1 MNRFSVLLPI
11 VLLALSGCS
20 SVRYLSQAGVG
31 QMKLWNRAVPL
42 QDALKDPRLS
52 ADERN
57 LIEQVPSIRAFVEAQ
72 GLQGTDSYRKFVK
85 LDQPCVVYAV
95 SACAELKFETH
106 TWKFPIAGTVPY
118 LGFFKEQD
126 ARDYADRL
134 KRDTAQDVSVRCVP
148 AYSTLGWFDDPLLS
162 SMMESGPEGVG
173 YLAETILHESFHATL
188 YIPDQSPFNEGV
200 ADFVG
205 EGLAR
210 VYLRE
215 QASRLPG
222 ALEAYETSVSKG
234 IEYRNALKQLARSLE
249 AVYASSDS
257 DEQKRQK
264 KSALIDQFK
273 QSRSVRRE
281 INNAYLAQFLTYT
294 RESEAFDAH
303 FKKCGSDW
311 RRFLSSLSRIRRE
324 SFREPQQE
332 QLAPVLESLDCT

>member
-1 MNRFSVLLPI
+1 
-11 VLLALSGCS
+11 
-20 SVRYLSQAGVG
+20 
-31 QMKLWNRAVPL
+31 MKLWNRAVPL
-42 QDALKDPRLS
+42 SAAVQDPRLS
-52 ADERN
+52 AEERA
-57 LIEQVPSIRAFVEAQ
+57 LIEQVPSIRAFAEAQ
-72 GLQGTDSYRKFVK
+72 GLKGTQSYRKFVK

-95 SACAELKFETH
+95 SACAELKFEPH

-118 LGFFKEQD
+118 LGFFNEQD
-126 ARDYADRL
+126 ALDYAAEL

-148 AYSTLGWFDDPLLS
+148 AFSTLGWFDDPLLS
-162 SMMESGPEGVG
+162 SMMESGPEGIG

-188 YIPDQSPFNEGV
+188 YIQDQSPFNEGV
-200 ADFVG
+200 ADFIG

-215 QASRLPG
+215 NESRLPG
-222 ALEAYETSVSKG
+222 ALQAYEASIVQG
-234 IEYRNALKQLARSLE
+234 VEYRNSLKQLAQSLE

-257 DEQKRQK
+257 DDVKRAK
-264 KSALIDQFK
+264 KSELIGKFK
-273 QSRSVRRE
+273 ESWQVRRE

-294 RESEAFDAH
+294 RESEAFEAH

-332 QLAPVLESLDCT
+332 TLAPVLESLSCS